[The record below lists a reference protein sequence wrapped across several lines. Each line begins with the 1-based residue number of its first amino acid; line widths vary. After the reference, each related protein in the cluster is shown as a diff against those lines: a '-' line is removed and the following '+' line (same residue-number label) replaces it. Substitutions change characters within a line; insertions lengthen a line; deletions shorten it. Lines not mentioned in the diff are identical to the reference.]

1 MEYIT
6 FGKTDLRPSKI
17 GSGCSQIASLS
28 TRHSP
33 VEVRTT
39 LLKAFDRGI
48 NFFDTADVYGQGD
61 SERLL
66 GKLFR
71 NKRDKVIFCSKA
83 GLTISLSQTLI
94 RWVKPFVHPVLR
106 RWKTARMQ
114 MMVARQQS
122 AGQYF
127 NSNYL
132 RNQIE
137 SSLGRLKTDY
147 LDLFLLHS
155 PPKTVSSDENVFE
168 MLEKLKRQGMIRFYG
183 VSCNTAEDAMA
194 FMTRDGIACLQVP
207 ANIMESG
214 VLNRVLPAAQEK
226 DLAIISREPFG
237 SGTIFSH
244 SPFHEF
250 CEAKLN
256 RTASR
261 VVLQYLLQRNGTGV
275 ILIGMTCRKN
285 LYDNINAIAAAP
297 LSAEEIQMIEKGN
310 AMPSSEIA

>member
-17 GSGCSQIASLS
+17 GGGCSQIASLS

-39 LLKAFDRGI
+39 LIEAFDRGI

-83 GLTISLSQTLI
+83 GLTISLSQTFI
-94 RWVKPFVHPVLR
+94 RWVKPFAHPILR
-106 RWKTARMQ
+106 RWKTAGTQ

-122 AGQYF
+122 EGQCF
-127 NSNYL
+127 NSNYV

-137 SSLGRLKTDY
+137 SSLRRLKTDY

-155 PPKTVSSDENVFE
+155 PPKIVSSDENVFE

-183 VSCNTAEDAMA
+183 ISCNTAEDAMA
-194 FMTRDGIACLQVP
+194 FMAREDVACLQVP
-207 ANIMESG
+207 ANIMQSE
-214 VLNRVLPAAQEK
+214 VLNLVLPAAQEK
-226 DLAIISREPFG
+226 GLAIISREPFG
-237 SGTIFSH
+237 GGAIFSNAL
-244 SPFHEF
+244 FNKF
-250 CEAKLN
+250 CEARLN
-256 RTASR
+256 RAASR
-261 VVLQYLLQRNGTGV
+261 VVLQYLLQRNGTGI

-285 LYDNINAIAAAP
+285 LYDNLNAFEAAP
-297 LSAEEIQMIEKGN
+297 LSAEEIQILEKGN
-310 AMPSSEIA
+310 AMPNFEIA

>member
-1 MEYIT
+1 MKYIT

-17 GSGCSQIASLS
+17 GVGCSQIASLS

-33 VEVRTT
+33 AEVRTT
-39 LLKAFDRGI
+39 LIEAFDRGI
-48 NFFDTADVYGQGD
+48 NFFDTADIYGQGD

-71 NKRDKVIFCSKA
+71 DKRDKVIFCSKA
-83 GLTISLSQTLI
+83 GLTISLSQTFI
-94 RWVKPFVHPVLR
+94 RWVKPFAHPMLR
-106 RWKTARMQ
+106 CWKTARTQ
-114 MMVARQQS
+114 MMVTRQQS
-122 AGQYF
+122 EGQCF

-137 SSLGRLKTDY
+137 SSLRRLKTDY

-155 PPKTVSSDENVFE
+155 PPKTVKSDENVFE

-183 VSCNTAEDAMA
+183 ISCNTAEDAMA
-194 FMTRDGIACLQVP
+194 FMTRDGVACLQVP

-214 VLNRVLPAAQEK
+214 ILNLVLPAAQEK
-226 DLAIISREPFG
+226 DLAIISREPFAGG
-237 SGTIFSH
+237 SIFSH
-244 SPFHEF
+244 APFNEF
-250 CEAKLN
+250 CEALLN

-261 VVLQYLLQRNGTGV
+261 VLLQYLLQLNGTGV

-285 LYDNINAIAAAP
+285 LYDNLNALAAAP
-297 LSAEEIQMIEKGN
+297 LSAEKIQMLEKSN
-310 AMPSSEIA
+310 AMPGSEIA